1 MGKLIDDL
9 YVKIKDKRTKKKKT
23 KASSVLS
30 PNHSSK
36 NYQSSQSSILPS
48 SPSPSPPSMLPSS
61 RSSYDVLGLMS
72 SKVKLIGDLN
82 VVHMI
87 DVWDTCESHLA
98 SALDCRDTS
107 DIIKSSISYMTVL
120 HECIRLLNNNNDN
133 NNNNNNND
141 SNDDQS
147 YEGDDT
153 LDDIKDALE
162 LCLQSS
168 DVLNDDDISMKLFGL
183 ILTNLLLALCLTIQ
197 KEKERLVE
205 YKSIMIAKDILDRR
219 QVSSLSLEIDRLKDT
234 NDELLDHNEYL
245 TSVNDRMRQQQIE
258 DFEMIQQRLS
268 KSMSDERDQK
278 LSSMP
283 LHHTVE
289 HLSRYTVQD
298 MIDNQYN
305 DDELQSMEYELR
317 VVLKRV
323 SRARDEIEKKKE
335 ANSNTDTNNVCCVCL
350 VGRKTIL
357 LMPCR
362 HLCLCDSCNTRIND
376 RCPMCNS
383 CITHSITVYS

>member
-1 MGKLIDDL
+1 
-9 YVKIKDKRTKKKKT
+9 
-23 KASSVLS
+23 
-30 PNHSSK
+30 
-36 NYQSSQSSILPS
+36 
-48 SPSPSPPSMLPSS
+48 
-61 RSSYDVLGLMS
+61 MS
-72 SKVKLIGDLN
+72 SKVKVMGELN
-82 VVHMI
+82 AVHMI

-98 SALDCRDTS
+98 SALDCRDTN
-107 DIIKSSISYMTVL
+107 DIIKSSLSYITVL
-120 HECIRLLNNNNDN
+120 HECIRLLNNNNSN
-133 NNNNNNND
+133 NNDDDNNNND

-147 YEGDDT
+147 YEGDDA
-153 LDDIKDALE
+153 LDDIKDALDS
-162 LCLQSS
+162 CLQSP
-168 DVLNDDDISMKLFGL
+168 DALNDDDISMKIHSL
-183 ILTNLLLALCLTIQ
+183 ILTNLLLALCLKIRN
-197 KEKERLVE
+197 EKERLVE

-219 QVSSLSLEIDRLKDT
+219 QVSSLSLEIDRLKDA

-268 KSMSDERDQK
+268 KSMSDDRDQK
-278 LSSMP
+278 LSSLP

-323 SRARDEIEKKKE
+323 SRARDEIEKKK
-335 ANSNTDTNNVCCVCL
+335 ATSNTDASNVCCVCL
-350 VGRKTIL
+350 EGRKSIL

-362 HLCLCDSCNTRIND
+362 HFCLCDSCNTRIND

-383 CITHSITVYS
+383 CITSSITVYS